1 MELANC
7 FGKVL
12 RQLRTQAQLT
22 QEQLGFESGL
32 ERNFIS
38 MLELGQRQPSLLT
51 VFKLSPALGVLPES
65 FVQLISSELQ
75 AHQQRVISKLP
86 LD

>member
-1 MELANC
+1 
-7 FGKVL
+7 VL
-12 RQLRTQAQLT
+12 RDLRKHAQLT

-51 VFKLSPALGVLPES
+51 LFKLSSALKIPPQV
-65 FVQLISSELQ
+65 FVGQIEEALQ
-75 AHQQRVISKLP
+75 SATAKGRNDNPMKAR
-86 LD
+86 